1 MHITHFGHAC
11 VLVEIGNTL
20 GTTTRILLDPG
31 SFSTGL
37 ADLGPVDAVLVTH
50 EHVDHVDP
58 SQIHAIRKTSPL
70 APMYG
75 GPGTAE
81 VLRNCGVEPVELVEN
96 GQLGVAGV
104 RVEVVCGQ
112 HEPVHPEVP
121 TPANYAYLIG
131 ESVLHPGDCWT
142 EVARPVDTLLLPIG
156 GPWMKLAEAVEYVRR
171 VRPRVAIPIHQ
182 QGLVPEHQHLHIG
195 VLTRLAPEGT
205 DVMALELGQPAS
217 I

>member
-1 MHITHFGHAC
+1 MRITHFGHAC

-20 GTTTRILLDPG
+20 RTTTRILLDPG

-58 SQIHAIRKTSPL
+58 
-70 APMYG
+70 
-75 GPGTAE
+75 
-81 VLRNCGVEPVELVEN
+81 
-96 GQLGVAGV
+96 
-104 RVEVVCGQ
+104 
-112 HEPVHPEVP
+112 
-121 TPANYAYLIG
+121 IG